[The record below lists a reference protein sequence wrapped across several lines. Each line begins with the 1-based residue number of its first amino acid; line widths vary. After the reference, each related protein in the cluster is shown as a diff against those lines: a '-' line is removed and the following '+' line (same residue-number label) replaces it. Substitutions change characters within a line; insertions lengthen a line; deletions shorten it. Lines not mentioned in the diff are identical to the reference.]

1 MMIENIKNP
10 KKELE
15 FIIIE
20 YYRKPEIVVDTS
32 IRFQVREDNAQINFS
47 TPMICLNTYEAH
59 SFISS

>member
-10 KKELE
+10 KKELD

-47 TPMICLNTYEAH
+47 TPMICLNTY
-59 SFISS
+59 